1 MNSSPFGTLPTG
13 ESVEKYTLTNPAG
26 ASLEV
31 ITYGGIVTALHVPDR
46 EGHMADVVLGFANLD
61 AYVAGHPYFGA
72 IIGRIAGRVSG
83 GLLKVDGQT
92 HPLVCNQ
99 APNHLH
105 GGNVGFDKRVWT
117 AEPVSHPDG
126 ADSLRLTYHSPDG
139 EEGYPGNLD
148 IAITYTLTANNEFII
163 ESEATSDQVTPLSLA
178 NHSYFNLAGEG
189 SGTIENQHVQIFAE
203 ACVMTDDDMTLSSQ
217 RQPVE
222 GTASDFR
229 ESRRLGD
236 DLPSL
241 FKSHGENYLLRSSAS
256 ANVTRVARVVDP
268 GSGRTLEVSTN
279 DCCLQFYTG
288 VALEGNLTGKSG
300 KLYVQHGALCLE
312 CQGYPEG
319 SSHPELG
326 DNLVHPGTPQR
337 RTTIYAFSNV

>member
-1 MNSSPFGTLPTG
+1 MTSSPFGTLPTG
-13 ESVEKYTLTNPAG
+13 ESVEKYTLTNFAG

-46 EGHMADVVLGFANLD
+46 EGRMADVVLGFDNLD

-83 GLLKVDGQT
+83 GLLTGNSQT
-92 HPLVCNQ
+92 YQLVCNQ

-105 GGNVGFDKRVWT
+105 GGDVGFDKRVWA
-117 AEPVSHPDG
+117 AEPVSRPDR

-148 IAITYTLTANNEFII
+148 VAITYTLTANNEFII

-189 SGTIENQHVQIFAE
+189 SGTIEDHTVQIFAE
-203 ACVMTDDDMTLSSQ
+203 ACVMTDDDMTISGQ
-217 RQPVE
+217 RQPVAR
-222 GTASDFR
+222 TASDFR
-229 ESRRLGD
+229 EARRMGD
-236 DLPSL
+236 ALPHL
-241 FKSHGENYLLRSSAS
+241 FKSHGENYLLRPSAS
-256 ANVTRVARVVDP
+256 KSVTRIARVVDTS
-268 GSGRTLEVSTN
+268 SGRTLEVSTN

-288 VALEGNLTGKSG
+288 VSLEGDLIGKSG
-300 KLYVQHGALCLE
+300 RIYPQHGALCLE
-312 CQGYPEG
+312 CQGYPDG
-319 SSHPELG
+319 GSHPELG
-326 DNLVHPGTPQR
+326 DILVQPGSTQR
-337 RTTIYAFSNV
+337 RTTIYAFSHL